1 MHLKDFFQAL
11 FGIVLCGAVIMVL
24 IIVLFGNNTAAIER
38 TETVTETVPP
48 ASNTESTSFAAE
60 LLPDPPAPMP
70 AGTIAEELLKGE
82 AFNRPKLASRLMY
95 TDVSRTVPQRQGYY
109 AAPSRIVV
117 QKGNDQ
123 AYVWCE
129 FEYDPAGAWMKQRV
143 FPLNENESAFEI
155 LYDQTGRFTRVGIG
169 RKQLLMYDEQ
179 GLPQEGIGIDREGRY
194 RYFKRDETDIAYET
208 GMLYYVNHTDDPL
221 YRIELDDD
229 LVNHTREIKY
239 YEQRINNNSLYITQ
253 HRVIDENGRVR
264 RIVDF
269 SRHDNEEPLLKTIRE
284 YDASG
289 RMVLHREYDKNKNVT
304 LEESFIYDPAQNLLT
319 QHVFATGLTVGGKGT
334 LIQYTDLFDRP
345 DADTVRRLSLDEGK
359 GESKETT
366 YHLHR
371 NEAGLLSEV
380 ESVCGDLTRHETWTY
395 DENGNWISYSVTDGD
410 TQVFRAQ
417 VAYCETLYPYEA
429 DRLERRLLSLEPLQY
444 AAFSDRYPSDIFWWC
459 SPACPVEERFVRSG
473 LFF

>member
-38 TETVTETVPP
+38 TETATEEALP
-48 ASNTESTSFAAE
+48 ASNAESTSFASE
-60 LLPDPPAPMP
+60 LLPEEAPPEPIQ
-70 AGTIAEELLKGE
+70 TIADEFLTGE
-82 AFNRPKLASRLMY
+82 AFNRPKPVSTLMY
-95 TDVSRTVPQRQGYY
+95 TDTAFTTPVREGFY

-117 QKGNDQ
+117 QNGNDR

-129 FEYDPAGAWMKQRV
+129 FEYDPAGTWMKQRV
-143 FPLNENESAFEI
+143 FPLNENDSAYEI
-155 LYDQTGRFTRVGIG
+155 LYDNTGRATRVGIG
-169 RKQLLMYDEQ
+169 RKQLIMYDEQ
-179 GLPQEGIGIDREGRY
+179 GLPREGIGIDREGRY

-208 GMLYYVNHTDDPL
+208 GMLYYVNHTDKPL

-239 YEQRINNNSLYITQ
+239 YEQRINNGSLFITQ
-253 HRVIDENGRVR
+253 HRVIDENGLMR

-269 SRHDNEEPLLKTIRE
+269 SRHDNKEPLLKAIRE
-284 YDASG
+284 YDTSG

-304 LEESFIYDPAQNLLT
+304 LEESFTYDPAQNTLT
-319 QHVFATGLTVGGKGT
+319 QHVFATELTVGGQGT
-334 LIQYTDLFDRP
+334 PIQYTDLFDRP

-371 NEAGLLSEV
+371 NEAGLLSEI
-380 ESVCGDLTRHETWTY
+380 ESVCGDLTRRETWTY
-395 DENGNWISYSVTDGD
+395 DENGNWISYRVMDGD
-410 TQVFRAQ
+410 TQVFRAD
-417 VAYCETLYPYEA
+417 VAYCETGYPYTA